1 MEKSPHMRAMVFRKP
16 NEALHAEDRETP
28 EPQGTEVLLRV
39 LACAVCRTDLH
50 VQDAELD
57 KVPYPIVPGHQ
68 VVGTVVAKGDE
79 AVFNVGDRVGVTWL
93 GWTCECCGD
102 CMRGEENLCERAK
115 FTGYHF
121 DGGYAD
127 FMTADSRFCIALEPT
142 QSAAETTPLLCAG
155 LIGYRSLRMA
165 GDAKRIGI
173 YGFGSAAHIIT
184 QVATR
189 ESRDVYAFTRPEDDA
204 AQSFARELGAVWA
217 GSSDESAPHP
227 LDAALIFAPVG
238 TLVTK
243 ALKDVRRGGRVI
255 CGGIHMSDI
264 PSFPYADLW
273 GERRIQ
279 SVANLTRE
287 DGRAF
292 LPLARQ
298 LEIRPKITRY
308 PLEEANRALDDL
320 RHGSLNG
327 TAVLEIAES

>member
-1 MEKSPHMRAMVFRKP
+1 
-16 NEALHAEDRETP
+16 
-28 EPQGTEVLLRV
+28 
-39 LACAVCRTDLH
+39 
-50 VQDAELD
+50 
-57 KVPYPIVPGHQ
+57 
-68 VVGTVVAKGDE
+68 
-79 AVFNVGDRVGVTWL
+79 
-93 GWTCECCGD
+93 
-102 CMRGEENLCERAK
+102 
-115 FTGYHF
+115 
-121 DGGYAD
+121 
-127 FMTADSRFCIALEPT
+127 
-142 QSAAETTPLLCAG
+142 
-155 LIGYRSLRMA
+155 MA
-165 GDAKRIGI
+165 GDAKHIGI
-173 YGFGSAAHIIT
+173 YGFGSAAHIIA

-217 GSSDESAPHP
+217 GSSEESAPHP

-292 LPLARQ
+292 LLLARQ

>member
-1 MEKSPHMRAMVFRKP
+1 MRAMVFQKP
-16 NEALHAEDRETP
+16 HEALHAEDRETP

-93 GWTCECCGD
+93 GWACECCGD

-165 GDAKRIGI
+165 GDAKHIGI
-173 YGFGSAAHIIT
+173 YGFGSAAHIIA

-264 PSFPYADLW
+264 PSFPYRILW
-273 GERRIQ
+273 QERRIC
-279 SVANLTRE
+279 SVANLTRRDGE
-287 DGRAF
+287 EFLALAPKVPVRTQVELFPLDQANDALDRLRDGR
-292 LPLARQ
+292 
-298 LEIRPKITRY
+298 ITG
-308 PLEEANRALDDL
+308 A
-320 RHGSLNG
+320 
-327 TAVLEIAES
+327 AVLTLRMA